1 MRKRNSIAKL
11 GRTTSHRKALISNQL
26 STLFTY
32 GKLETTTVKAKVM
45 RSKAEEL
52 MSAVKKYAD
61 DKVSQTRILNQKLLD
76 RKARINC
83 AEFVAKSDLKV
94 SIVKVGFRKG
104 DNTEKSEV
112 VLVGFDK
119 IFVKKS
125 KETSAKQKTS
135 TKDKKVEEVKAESKE
150 KNEILEEEKKAHKA
164 DNKEKKGIAEKL
176 SQTFTKAF
184 SGRERVR
191 TRSGL

>member
-150 KNEILEEEKKAHKA
+150 KNEIFEEEKKAHKT

>member
-61 DKVSQTRILNQKLLD
+61 DKVSQTRILNQKLLS

-83 AEFVAKSDLKV
+83 AEFVAKSELKV

-125 KETSAKQKTS
+125 KETPAKQKTT

-150 KNEILEEEKKAHKA
+150 KNEIFEEEKKAHKT
-164 DNKEKKGIAEKL
+164 DNKEKKGITEKL

>member
-125 KETSAKQKTS
+125 KETSAKQKT

-150 KNEILEEEKKAHKA
+150 KNGIVEEEKKAHKA

>member
-11 GRTTSHRKALISNQL
+11 GRSTSHRKALIANQL

-52 MSAVKKYAD
+52 MSAVKKHSD
-61 DKVSQTRILNQKLLD
+61 DKVAQTRILNQKLLT
-76 RKARINC
+76 KQAKIKC
-83 AEFVAKSDLKV
+83 VEYVAKSELKV

-112 VLVGFDK
+112 VLVGFDN
-119 IFVKKS
+119 IFVKKVKEATTKQKNTS
-125 KETSAKQKTS
+125 KE
-135 TKDKKVEEVKAESKE
+135 KKIEEVKAESQE
-150 KNEILEEEKKAHKA
+150 KNEILNEEKKSHKT
-164 DNKEKKGIAEKL
+164 DKKEKQGIAEKL

>member
-125 KETSAKQKTS
+125 KETSAKQKT

-150 KNEILEEEKKAHKA
+150 KNGIVEEEKKAHKTE
-164 DNKEKKGIAEKL
+164 NKEKKGIAEKL